1 MRKIFLIYFLVF
13 SSAAFAQV
21 TRSTSFDD
29 RPVCESSKGVWR
41 QFGNGCG
48 DSCISK
54 FDKFSVCTQA
64 LVFACDCG
72 RGRCW
77 DDKKCVTL
85 KSYKEIYDIEQAKE
99 QEILNAAK
107 EKRREAAKENEQA
120 ILGKYLPPKTD
131 IGGNPVDPATL
142 NPAQTPV
149 ADPTGAI
156 TQVPTYAV
164 PNKVPEE
171 ILPQAPIT
179 PVATPTTPAVAA
191 TEAPVSGEIPP
202 FFLQKQA
209 NEAAKKKKE
218 EEKSKGSGASIPP
231 GLPQIPLPN

>member
-13 SSAAFAQV
+13 SSAAFAQI

-99 QEILNAAK
+99 QEILNEEK

-120 ILGKYLPPKTD
+120 ILGKYLPPETD
-131 IGGNPVDPATL
+131 VGGNPVD
-142 NPAQTPV
+142 PAQTPV
-149 ADPTGAI
+149 ADPTRAI

-164 PNKVPEE
+164 PTQAPEE

-179 PVATPTTPAVAA
+179 PVVNPALNPTPATVAP
-191 TEAPVSGEIPP
+191 EAPVSVEIPP

-218 EEKSKGSGASIPP
+218 EEKLGGASIPP